1 MNIRSAELLNQ
12 SLQNAA
18 DNIYRNRALEASMQ
32 EETQRNAVEQ
42 SFRNAMMQHYA
53 NIEQKQAE
61 SADLQEQRLENEDN
75 AVEKKYGVVQA
86 IQDGK
91 DAQERVMQG
100 LQGLSLDQKMSPIQ
114 KTQYLRQSIDSM
126 QPQGKTAFLQNP
138 QINALYQGQ
147 GDWGAVAGLVQQHQA
162 AAAKGLGARLR
173 SNAGDTGDFD
183 REANQAPQQI
193 ANAVAQSD
201 PNVPKDADTGKPM
214 LPVTVNPADAQRM
227 GVLAGQL
234 ASAGVPGPIPT
245 AAGLI
250 FGTNAAVRPNI
261 APARSG
267 SGNGGGS
274 GSGNNAITNS
284 FTLTPG
290 GINQDALANVQN
302 SPGGAD
308 ILRSFGLMPVQGS
321 PALDTNGIPT
331 GRPAISASAATYLKQ
346 NPNLATQF
354 DTKYGPGSAAQIL
367 NGSNG
372 Q

>member
-18 DNIYRNRALEASMQ
+18 DNIYRNRALTASMQ
-32 EETQRNAVEQ
+32 EEAERNAVEQ

-100 LQGLSLDQKMSPIQ
+100 LQGLSLDQKLSPLQ
-114 KTQYLRQSIDSM
+114 KTEYLRQSIDSM
-126 QPQGKTAFLQNP
+126 PSQGKTAFLQNP

-147 GDWGAVAGLVQQHQA
+147 GDWGAVASLVQQHQA
-162 AAAKGLGARLR
+162 AAKAAGARLK

-183 REANQAPQQI
+183 REVSQAPQQI
-193 ANAVAQSD
+193 ANAVAQND
-201 PNVPKDADTGKPM
+201 PYVPKDADTGKPM

-234 ASAGVPGPIPT
+234 AAAGVPGPIPT

-261 APARSG
+261 APARP
-267 SGNGGGS
+267 GS
-274 GSGNNAITNS
+274 GSGSSSGSGGNGSGNNTTTNS

-290 GINQDALANVQN
+290 GMNQDALANVEAA
-302 SPGGAD
+302 PGGPG
-308 ILRSFGLMPVQGS
+308 ILKSFGIAPPQPSAGQDVPPTS
-321 PALDTNGIPT
+321 PAQSVRVQRPDGTITSIP
-331 GRPAISASAATYLKQ
+331 AVHLNDAL
-346 NPNLATQF
+346 
-354 DTKYGPGSAAQIL
+354 KYGYKPITQ
-367 NGSNG
+367 
-372 Q
+372 